1 MINNIMFIPLKYAW
15 HNERGGRWVIFNY
28 ATRSLEIGLCSVS
41 ENQQSLPRPPTGI
54 AILWV
59 PPSISDDLAIQRAY
73 HSDIYF
79 ALLRSIGVK
88 HQLDD
93 KLSIESTAKKLNTG
107 DYISLQPKPDTC
119 KKRRQE

>member
-1 MINNIMFIPLKYAW
+1 MSTSLKYAW
-15 HNERGGRWVIFNY
+15 YNECGGRWVIFNY
-28 ATRSLEIGLCSVS
+28 KTRSLEIGLYSVS

-59 PPSISDDLAIQRAY
+59 PPSISDDLAIQRAS
-73 HSDIYF
+73 HSDVYF

-93 KLSIESTAKKLNTG
+93 KPSTESAAKKLNTG
-107 DYISLQPKPDTC
+107 DYISSQPKPDTH
-119 KKRRQE
+119 KIRRLE